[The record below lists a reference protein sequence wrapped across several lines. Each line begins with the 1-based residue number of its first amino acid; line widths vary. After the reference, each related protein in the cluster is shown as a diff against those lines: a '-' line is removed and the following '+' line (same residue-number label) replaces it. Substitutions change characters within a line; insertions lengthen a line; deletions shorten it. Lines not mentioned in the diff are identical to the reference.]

1 MGLIKLRIFR
11 WHYPPLLSAQHS
23 QPSAHSVHNT
33 QHITPDRRR
42 KNTSRLSTRAQF
54 ATPHHNISTSV
65 WKPTLTWAISHCTF
79 PHCTTSLAMSRTSPI
94 QNAMDKLDIGD
105 ALQFKNA
112 FPGDSTVE
120 KCYESRIS
128 PVHYLSRAFKYP
140 VTLLSTMF
148 DTGCMLSGSRAL
160 DFFIPGS
167 TTADSD
173 WDFYVPGY
181 KESVADMINVLS
193 LCGVKWH
200 LEGDAIT
207 TALAE
212 NRSISVNTTTLRAI
226 SSWISNKKPEEA
238 SELIGD
244 QLYRTLQAF
253 KETREYSSS
262 TQSYSVSNGLHGNI
276 LIEPDVPDQEGIA
289 DNIAIYQDPLG
300 QPFNIL
306 QGSVQT
312 SKGIQPVQLIIGSH
326 YSSIRSCLSFIK
338 DFYASHVQCFISGWC
353 ASHMYY
359 EQASSRRVTRWE
371 QSYSQKTKAVEKA
384 IHKYQ
389 KRGYH
394 FHRADS
400 MDPTIRRF
408 NDSESIFLDYGDIFR
423 PFLQASNLSLFD
435 RWLTERREN
444 INTVHWIEFN
454 RDIFTILT
462 NACSTGRDSCTAAP
476 DTTPPHHLQ
485 RLTDII
491 SFNAPEADQLRCKSF
506 HSTVRKTVADTEWA
520 MPEAARSGTIY
531 NISHNA
537 TPWSWML

>member
-1 MGLIKLRIFR
+1 
-11 WHYPPLLSAQHS
+11 
-23 QPSAHSVHNT
+23 
-33 QHITPDRRR
+33 
-42 KNTSRLSTRAQF
+42 
-54 ATPHHNISTSV
+54 
-65 WKPTLTWAISHCTF
+65 
-79 PHCTTSLAMSRTSPI
+79 MSRTSPI
-94 QNAMDKLDIGD
+94 QNAMNKLDIGD

-112 FPGDSTVE
+112 FPGDPTIE

-128 PVHYLSRAFKYP
+128 PVQYLSRAFKYP

-160 DFFIPGS
+160 DFFIPES

-200 LEGDAIT
+200 LEGDAIA

-212 NRSISVNTTTLRAI
+212 DRSISVNTTTLRAI
-226 SSWISNKKPEEA
+226 SSWISNQKPEEA
-238 SELIGD
+238 SKLIGD
-244 QLYRTLQAF
+244 QLYKTLQAF
-253 KETREYSSS
+253 KEAREYPSSI
-262 TQSYSVSNGLHGNI
+262 QSYSVYNNPHGDV
-276 LIEPDVPDQEGIA
+276 LIEPNVPSQEEIA
-289 DNIAIYQDPLG
+289 DSIATYQDPLG

-312 SKGIQPVQLIIGSH
+312 SKGVQPVQLIIGSH
-326 YSSIRSCLSFIK
+326 YSSIKSCLSFIK

-384 IHKYQ
+384 IQKYQ

-408 NDSESIFLDYGDIFR
+408 NDSESMFLDYGDIYR

-444 INTVHWIEFN
+444 INTIHWIEFN

-462 NACSTGRDSCTAAP
+462 NAYSRGRDSSTAAP
-476 DTTPPHHLQ
+476 DTSPPHHLQ
-485 RLTDII
+485 QLADII
-491 SFNAPEADQLRCKSF
+491 SSNAPEADQLRCNSLY
-506 HSTVRKTVADTEWA
+506 STMGNTVAGAEWA
-520 MPEAARSGTIY
+520 IPEAARSGTIY